1 MSFTFI
7 DLFAGI
13 GGFHYA
19 LSSLGGQAVLA
30 SEIDE
35 DAQRIYTHNHG
46 SGMSGPIIGDIVSV
60 TDTRVDPVI
69 PKHDVL
75 VAGFPCQ
82 PFSKSGHQRGINETR
97 GTLFFN
103 IAKIAEKRQPRVIVL
118 ENVRNLIGPKH
129 HDSTW
134 ITIRETLRD
143 LGYRTPDEPTVF
155 SPHLL
160 PESLQGRPQIRE
172 RVFIVAVYVGK
183 ANARKG
189 APLPRLMP
197 NSPVQGWD
205 PKNWDLSKSV
215 LQKLGDIEDLDSYLL
230 KPEDIEVIN
239 IWDSLL
245 SKLRGAGMPTI
256 PGHPIWADSLEVVP
270 FSEDGIPA
278 WKQNFLNRNSEL
290 FNGYSKVISRW
301 QSANPRLVEV
311 GNARRK
317 LEWQAQ
323 DMASMWDGLMQFRP
337 SGIRVKKATY
347 VPALVAMNQTSIY
360 GPQKR
365 KISLREGA
373 RLQGFPDSFSFD
385 TQSTGKSFKQLGN
398 AVNVGV
404 VSQVL
409 TQAAL
414 TWDFF
419 PEDIRS
425 EIVAALKRS
434 GMDAAPLQFASRGN

>member
-1 MSFTFI
+1 MSFTFV

-30 SEIDE
+30 SEIDL
-35 DAQRIYTHNHG
+35 DARRIYEHNHG
-46 SGMSGPIIGDIVSV
+46 PEMSGPIIGDIVSV
-60 TDTRVDPVI
+60 TESRVDPVI
-69 PKHDVL
+69 PMHDVL

-82 PFSKSGHQRGINETR
+82 PFSKSGYQRGINETR

-103 IAKIAEKRQPRVIVL
+103 IAKIAEKRKPRVIVL
-118 ENVRNLIGPKH
+118 ENVRNLIGPNH

-134 ITIRETLRD
+134 LTIRETLRD

-160 PESLQGRPQIRE
+160 PESLLGRPQIRE

-183 ANARKG
+183 SNARKG
-189 APLPRLMP
+189 APLARLMP
-197 NSPVQGWD
+197 NTPVTGWD
-205 PKNWDLSKSV
+205 PKNWDLHGSV
-215 LQKLGDIEDLDSYLL
+215 LQEVNDITDLDAYLL
-230 KPEDIEVIN
+230 NPEDIEVIN
-239 IWDSLL
+239 IWDSLVGG
-245 SKLRGAGMPTI
+245 LRRAGISTI
-256 PGHPIWADSLEVVP
+256 PGHPIWADSLVP
-270 FSEDGIPA
+270 TPLIDNGTPN
-278 WKQNFLNRNSEL
+278 WKQNFLIRNSQL
-290 FNGYSKVISRW
+290 FNDYSKVFKHWKST
-301 QSANPRLVEV
+301 NPRLAEF

-323 DMASMWDGLMQFRP
+323 DMPSMWDGLMQFRP

-360 GPQKR
+360 GPEKR
-365 KISLREGA
+365 RISLREGA
-373 RLQGFPDSFSFD
+373 RLQGFPDFFSFEK
-385 TQSTGKSFKQLGN
+385 QSKGKSFKQLGN

-404 VSQVL
+404 VSKVL

-425 EIVAALKRS
+425 EIINCLRGS
-434 GMDAAPLQFASRGN
+434 GAEVAPLDFHLRGS